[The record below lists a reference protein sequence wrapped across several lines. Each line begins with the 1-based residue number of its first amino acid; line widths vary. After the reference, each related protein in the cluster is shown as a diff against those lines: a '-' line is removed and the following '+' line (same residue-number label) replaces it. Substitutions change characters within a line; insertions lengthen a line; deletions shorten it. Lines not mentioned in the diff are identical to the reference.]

1 MFSKTFEEHVD
12 HLQAVFG
19 RLCQHN
25 LKLKPSKCERFKT
38 KVSYLGHVLGIS
50 TDPEK
55 ASAVNQ
61 WPDEQQKVV
70 DTVKEKLTH
79 PPITAYADYS
89 LPFGVHTYF
98 SSSGLGAVLD

>member
-55 ASAVNQ
+55 HQ
-61 WPDEQQKVV
+61 L
-70 DTVKEKLTH
+70 LT
-79 PPITAYADYS
+79 
-89 LPFGVHTYF
+89 
-98 SSSGLGAVLD
+98 SGLMSSKKWLIQSRRS